1 MITWWKDNWKWVTP
15 ILTMLWGAFA
25 FAVGHYVSFRETKAE
40 IIAIKIEVQSIKES
54 NGLFYEVVKKAVD
67 DNTTF
72 KNYIMF
78 KENK

>member
-40 IIAIKIEVQSIKES
+40 IIALTNKIQSMEGTNSLMYEIIKT
-54 NGLFYEVVKKAVD
+54 AVY